1 LKSLHPAAP
10 TRFNPHRVI
19 SQFRSQTKGKNIYES
34 FFLLLIFPFHSLFS
48 DLTSLAGTTLLSLLA
63 TLFMSQLLFVIGVG
77 GIQVL
82 NLYPLN
88 VETSD

>member
-1 LKSLHPAAP
+1 
-10 TRFNPHRVI
+10 
-19 SQFRSQTKGKNIYES
+19 
-34 FFLLLIFPFHSLFS
+34 LFS